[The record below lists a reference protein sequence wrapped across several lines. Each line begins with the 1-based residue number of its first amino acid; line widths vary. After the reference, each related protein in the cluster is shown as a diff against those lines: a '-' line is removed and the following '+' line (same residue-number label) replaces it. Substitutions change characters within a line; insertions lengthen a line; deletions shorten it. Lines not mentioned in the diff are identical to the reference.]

1 MNKAERLVA
10 LMMTVNR
17 MHKFTVQ
24 ELADQF
30 CVSRRTML
38 RDLQELSGMGV
49 PLYAEPGPHGG
60 YQVLRERILPP
71 IAFTEE
77 EAVSIFFA
85 SHALRH
91 YKHLPFEQ
99 SSASARNK
107 FYLHMSGQVRERI
120 DRMKKR
126 FDLRSPARH
135 AESPHLSRLL
145 EAAIHNEVLEM
156 RYERGELGVYRA
168 IQPIG
173 IYASQGLWYCPA
185 YCYEREAIRLFRC
198 DRMLDVRTPLTD
210 REPVDL
216 ADVHLEN
223 RHVCA
228 EPAPNA
234 LLLQAELTPTGV
246 QRCETEQWAG
256 QLLRVRQ
263 DGTGELTGGIE
274 RSDLVYFA
282 EFLIGLGIEVHV
294 SGPAS
299 LVEEIKR
306 QLVRLMERYS

>member
-17 MHKFTVQ
+17 MRKFTVQ

-30 CVSRRTML
+30 GVSRRTML

-49 PLYAEPGPHGG
+49 PLYSETGPHGG

-99 SSASARNK
+99 SSASARDK
-107 FYLHMSGQVRERI
+107 FYLHMSGDVRERI
-120 DRMKKR
+120 DRMKQR

-145 EAAIHNEVLEM
+145 EAAIQNEVLEI
-156 RYERGELGVYRA
+156 RYERGEAGAYRA

-185 YCYEREAIRLFRC
+185 YCYERKAIRLFRC
-198 DRMLDVRTPLTD
+198 DRILDVRTPETE
-210 REPVDL
+210 RKPIDL
-216 ADVHLEN
+216 SNVHLGN

-228 EPAPNA
+228 EPASDA
-234 LLLQAELTPTGV
+234 LLLRAELTSIGV

-256 QLLRVRQ
+256 PLLRVRS
-263 DGTGELTGGIE
+263 DGTGQLNGGIDP
-274 RSDLVYFA
+274 SDESYFA
-282 EFLIGLGIEVHV
+282 EFLIGLGLEVRVH
-294 SGPAS
+294 GPSS
-299 LVEEIKR
+299 LVAEIRR
-306 QLVRLMERYS
+306 QLVRLTERYS

>member
-1 MNKAERLVA
+1 MNKAERLIA

-17 MHKFTVQ
+17 MRKFTVQ

-30 CVSRRTML
+30 GVSRRTML

-77 EAVSIFFA
+77 EALSIFFA

-91 YKHLPFEQ
+91 YKYLPFEQ
-99 SSASARNK
+99 SSASARDK
-107 FYLHMSGQVRERI
+107 FYLHMSGEVRERI
-120 DRMKKR
+120 DRMKQR
-126 FDLRSPARH
+126 FDLRTPARH

-145 EAAIHNEVLEM
+145 EAAIQNEVLEI
-156 RYERGELGVYRA
+156 RYERGASAPYRA

-185 YCYEREAIRLFRC
+185 YCYERDAIRLFRC
-198 DRMLDVRTPLTD
+198 DRMLEVRTPLVKM
-210 REPVDL
+210 EPMDL
-216 ADVHLEN
+216 SDVHLGN
-223 RHVCA
+223 RHVCE
-228 EPAPNA
+228 EPPPDA
-234 LLLQAELTPTGV
+234 LVLQAELTVTGV

-256 QLLRVRQ
+256 QLLGVHS
-263 DGTGELTGGIE
+263 DGSGELSGGID
-274 RSDLVYFA
+274 RSDLGYFA
-282 EFLIGLGIEVHV
+282 GFLIGLGMEVCV
-294 SGPAS
+294 LGPAS
-299 LVEEIKR
+299 LIEEIKL
-306 QLVRLMERYS
+306 QLVKLTDRYG